1 MSNTLVNNNSN
12 FKIVVSY
19 AEKLFFTNKGYFN
32 WIAITGIIAIG
43 TFIWTI
49 WFNNKKYR
57 ADLISK
63 TRIDWMNQVRP
74 LYAQYIAAVPHYMFL
89 YNKAMV
95 HDDKSAIEVLTEQM
109 DEIKRLYYELNLY
122 IPDNDSNKI
131 ILDDINRLW
140 DELSYIG
147 DYYDY
152 GIRKNLFA
160 SKINNYRS
168 TSYQS
173 CVDKYVS
180 GLINS
185 SSTDGSK
192 YFKNEWEKIKK
203 GQ

>member
-1 MSNTLVNNNSN
+1 MSNTPLNNNSN

-19 AEKLFFTNKGYFN
+19 VEKLFFTNKGYFN

-95 HDDKSAIEVLTEQM
+95 GHDERAIEVLTEQM

-131 ILDDINRLW
+131 ILDDINLLW
-140 DELSYIG
+140 YELSYVS

-160 SKINNYRS
+160 SRINNYRS
-168 TSYQS
+168 TSYES
-173 CVDKYVS
+173 GVDKYVS
-180 GLINS
+180 GLINR

>member
-1 MSNTLVNNNSN
+1 MSNTLLNNNSN
-12 FKIVVSY
+12 FKIIVFY
-19 AEKLFFTNKGYFN
+19 AEKLFFTDKGYFN

-95 HDDKSAIEVLTEQM
+95 DGDKRATEVLTEQM

-140 DELSYIG
+140 NELTYIG

-152 GIRKNLFA
+152 GIINNLFA
-160 SKINNYRS
+160 SRINKS
-168 TSYQS
+168 SYES
-173 CVDKYVS
+173 VVDKYVS
-180 GLINS
+180 GLINR

>member
-1 MSNTLVNNNSN
+1 MSNTLLNNNSN

-95 HDDKSAIEVLTEQM
+95 GHDHDERANEVLTEQM
-109 DEIKRLYYELNLY
+109 DEIRRLYYELNLY

-131 ILDDINRLW
+131 ILNYINLLW
-140 DELSYIG
+140 YELGYVN

-152 GIRKNLFA
+152 GIINNLFG
-160 SKINNYRS
+160 RS
-168 TSYQS
+168 TSYELD
-173 CVDKYVS
+173 VDKYIS
-180 GLINS
+180 GLIIR
-185 SSTDGSK
+185 SSTEGSK

>member
-1 MSNTLVNNNSN
+1 MSNTLLNNNSN
-12 FKIVVSY
+12 FIILVSY

-32 WIAITGIIAIG
+32 WIAITGIIAIV

-74 LYAQYIAAVPHYMFL
+74 LYAQYIEAVPHYMFL
-89 YNKAMV
+89 YNKVMV
-95 HDDKSAIEVLTEQM
+95 GHDKRAKEVLTEHM
-109 DEIKRLYYELNLY
+109 DEIRRLYYELNLY

-131 ILDDINRLW
+131 ILNYINLLW
-140 DELSYIG
+140 YELRYVG

-152 GIRKNLFA
+152 GIRKNLF
-160 SKINNYRS
+160 SRS
-168 TSYQS
+168 TSYELD
-173 CVDKYVS
+173 VDKYVS
-180 GLINS
+180 GLIIR

-203 GQ
+203 GK